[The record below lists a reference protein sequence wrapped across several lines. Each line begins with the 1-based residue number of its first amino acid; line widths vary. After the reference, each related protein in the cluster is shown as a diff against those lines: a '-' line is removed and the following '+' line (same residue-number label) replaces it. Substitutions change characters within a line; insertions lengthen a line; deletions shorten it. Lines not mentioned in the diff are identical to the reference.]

1 MVAKYFGHKN
11 MSKPADLSKV
21 TPNEKC
27 CNIGFISLVK
37 GKVAVYPHPPSL
49 DFFWNNPITL
59 AVVIAKEI
67 DICANENCK
76 NLHWL
81 PKMHEIYS
89 TYL

>member
-1 MVAKYFGHKN
+1 
-11 MSKPADLSKV
+11 MSQSADLSKV

-27 CNIGFISLVK
+27 YNIGFISLVK
-37 GKVAVYPHPPSL
+37 GKVAVSPPPPPPSL